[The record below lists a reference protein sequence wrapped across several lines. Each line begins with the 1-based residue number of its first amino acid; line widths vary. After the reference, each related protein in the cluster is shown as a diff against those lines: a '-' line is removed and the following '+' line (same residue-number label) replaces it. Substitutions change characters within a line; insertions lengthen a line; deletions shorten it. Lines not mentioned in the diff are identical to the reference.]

1 MSRLFNLMK
10 RRAALVSLPKAGE
23 AAPQEYMDAQLK
35 KQVLRTFTYGLYA
48 VSCANE
54 GEVNAFTA
62 NWLSQVSFEPPLVA
76 VSIENNTKSLPMIQR
91 SRNFII
97 NVLYSDGQDESK
109 PNRKLAGQL
118 GKSALKYP
126 DKLAGI
132 EYTFGPGGAPILR
145 DALGWVACEV
155 KHMVEAGDST
165 LVIAEVVEVGAQGE
179 GQPLTMNETGFKH
192 AG

>member
-1 MSRLFNLMK
+1 
-10 RRAALVSLPKAGE
+10 
-23 AAPQEYMDAQLK
+23 MDPQLK

-48 VSCANE
+48 VSCADE
-54 GEVNAFTA
+54 DEVNVFTA

-76 VSIENNTKSLPMIQR
+76 VSIENNTKSLPMILR
-91 SRNFII
+91 SRKFLI
-97 NVLYSDGQDESK
+97 NVLHTDGQDESK

-132 EYTFGPGGAPILR
+132 EYTPGPGGAPILH
-145 DALGWVACEV
+145 DALAWVACEV
-155 KHMVEAGDST
+155 KHTVEAGDST
-165 LVIAEVVEVGAQGE
+165 LVIASVAEVGVQGE
-179 GQPLTMNETGFKH
+179 GQPLTMNEAGFKH